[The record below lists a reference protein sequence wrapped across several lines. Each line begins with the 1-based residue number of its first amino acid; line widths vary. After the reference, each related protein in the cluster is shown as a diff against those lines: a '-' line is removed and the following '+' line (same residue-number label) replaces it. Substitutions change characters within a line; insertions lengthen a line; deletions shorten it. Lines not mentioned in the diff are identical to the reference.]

1 MIFARRR
8 RSGALA
14 SAVEL
19 TPLIDVVLLL
29 LIFFA
34 VSTTFLRQR
43 VLAVALPEAATAS
56 PAAARLAPLEVE
68 VDAGGETLVDG
79 RRLAN
84 ADALVDALAAE
95 HEAGRP
101 LLLAA
106 DRDAR
111 HHAVV
116 RVLDAARRAGFVDVQ
131 LAARSPANQAHGR

>member
-29 LIFFA
+29 LIFFT

-43 VLAVALPEAATAS
+43 ALAVALPEASTAS
-56 PAAARLAPLEVE
+56 PAAVRLALALVVE
-68 VDAGGETLVDG
+68 VDASGETLVDG

-84 ADALVDALAAE
+84 AGALVDALAAE

-131 LAARSPANQAHGR
+131 LAARSPAAHGR

>member
-1 MIFARRR
+1 MMFARR

-29 LIFFA
+29 LIFFM

-43 VLAVALPEAATAS
+43 AIAVALPEAATAS
-56 PAAARLAPLEVE
+56 PAAARPAPLEVE
-68 VDAGGETLVDG
+68 VGASGETLVDG

-84 ADALVDALAAE
+84 AGGLLEALAAE
-95 HEAGRP
+95 HHPGRP

-111 HHAVV
+111 HYAVV

-131 LAARSPANQAHGR
+131 LAARSPAAQAHGR

>member
-1 MIFARRR
+1 MIFAQRR

-14 SAVEL
+14 SAIEL

-29 LIFFA
+29 LIFFM
-34 VSTTFLRQR
+34 VSTAFLRQR
-43 VLAVALPEAATAS
+43 AIAVALPEAATAS
-56 PAAARLAPLEVE
+56 PAAARPAPLEVE
-68 VDAGGETLVDG
+68 VGTGGETLVAG
-79 RRLAN
+79 RPLAN
-84 ADALVDALAAE
+84 PGGLLEALAAE
-95 HEAGRP
+95 HAAGRP

-131 LAARSPANQAHGR
+131 LAARLPAPR

>member
-1 MIFARRR
+1 MIFPRRR
-8 RSGALA
+8 RSAALA

-29 LIFFA
+29 LIFFM

-43 VLAVALPEAATAS
+43 AIAVALPEAAAALPAGT
-56 PAAARLAPLEVE
+56 AAAPLAVE
-68 VDAGGETLVDG
+68 VDAGGATLVAGRPLGHPG
-79 RRLAN
+79 RRVLIE
-84 ADALVDALAAE
+84 ALTAE
-95 HEAGRP
+95 HEPGRP

-116 RVLDAARRAGFVDVQ
+116 RVLDAAQAAGFVDVQ
-131 LAARSPANQAHGR
+131 LATQAHGR

>member
-29 LIFFA
+29 LIFFT

-43 VLAVALPEAATAS
+43 ALAVALPEAPTAS
-56 PAAARLAPLEVE
+56 PAAVRLALVVE
-68 VDAGGETLVDG
+68 VDASGETLVDG

-84 ADALVDALAAE
+84 AGALVDALAAE

-131 LAARSPANQAHGR
+131 LAARSPAAHGR

>member
-1 MIFARRR
+1 MIFARRK

-19 TPLIDVVLLL
+19 TPLIDVLLLL
-29 LIFFA
+29 LIFFT

-43 VLAVALPEAATAS
+43 ALAVALPEVATAS
-56 PAAARLAPLEVE
+56 PAAVRLALVVE
-68 VDAGGETLVDG
+68 VDASGETLVDG

-84 ADALVDALAAE
+84 AGALVDALAAE

-131 LAARSPANQAHGR
+131 LAARSPASQAHGR

>member
-29 LIFFA
+29 LIFFT

-43 VLAVALPEAATAS
+43 ALAVALPEASTAS
-56 PAAARLAPLEVE
+56 PAAVRLALVVE
-68 VDAGGETLVDG
+68 VDASGETLVDG

-84 ADALVDALAAE
+84 AGALVDALAAE

-131 LAARSPANQAHGR
+131 LAARSPAAHGR

>member
-29 LIFFA
+29 LIFFT

-43 VLAVALPEAATAS
+43 ALAVALPEASTAS
-56 PAAARLAPLEVE
+56 PAAVLLALVVE
-68 VDAGGETLVDG
+68 VDASGETLVDG

-84 ADALVDALAAE
+84 AGALVDALAAE

-131 LAARSPANQAHGR
+131 LAARSPAAHGR

>member
-29 LIFFA
+29 LIFFT

-43 VLAVALPEAATAS
+43 ALAVALPEAATAS
-56 PAAARLAPLEVE
+56 PAAVRLALVVE
-68 VDAGGETLVDG
+68 VDASGETLVDG

-84 ADALVDALAAE
+84 AGALVDALAAE

-131 LAARSPANQAHGR
+131 LAARSPAAHGR